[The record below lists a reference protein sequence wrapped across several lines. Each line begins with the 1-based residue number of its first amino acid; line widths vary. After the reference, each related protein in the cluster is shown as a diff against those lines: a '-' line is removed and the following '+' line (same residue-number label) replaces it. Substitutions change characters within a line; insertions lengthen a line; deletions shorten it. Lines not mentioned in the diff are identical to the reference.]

1 MLLTLLCTAALV
13 SPLHAAPQTA
23 PASAIPASVQRG
35 GATAQQAAGAA
46 TDCEQIELKTSD
58 GLTLHGA
65 FYAARGGAR
74 GQRVPAALLVHDAGS
89 NQADLAPLAQRLQK
103 QGMAVLAIDLRGH
116 GASASSGQAWTSLD
130 ADAQQRQWALSTRD
144 VEAAARW
151 LSARSE
157 VHASSLNVIGLRA
170 GCTLVVRH
178 ATRDENVRSLVLIE
192 PEAKQLGFDLRGDL
206 KGLEGVPTLIAAAKE
221 RKQIAIEI
229 AGPGAG
235 EGRGSVEISVA
246 RVVQEGPLE
255 DKKGVA
261 ELAKWVQDKASPKRG
276 Q

>member
-13 SPLHAAPQTA
+13 SPLQAAPPAA
-23 PASAIPASVQRG
+23 PATAIPASVQRG
-35 GATAQQAAGAA
+35 GAAAQQAAGA
-46 TDCEQIELKTSD
+46 TESEQIELKTSD

-116 GASASSGQAWTSLD
+116 GASASSGQAWKSLD

-192 PEAKQLGFDLRGDL
+192 PEAEQLGFDLRGDL

-229 AGPGAG
+229 AGPAAG
-235 EGRGSVEISVA
+235 NGRGSVEISVA

>member
-1 MLLTLLCTAALV
+1 MLLTLICTAAL
-13 SPLHAAPQTA
+13 AAPLQTA
-23 PASAIPASVQRG
+23 PASATPASAQRG
-35 GATAQQAAGAA
+35 GATAQAAAGA
-46 TDCEQIELKTSD
+46 TDESEQVELKTSD
-58 GLTLHGA
+58 GLTLRGS

-89 NQADLAPLAQRLQK
+89 NQAALAPLAQRLQK

-116 GASASSGQAWTSLD
+116 GASAGAGQAWKSLD

-151 LSARSE
+151 LSTRPE

-192 PEAKQLGFDLRGDL
+192 PEAEQLGFDLRGDL
-206 KGLEGVPTLIAAAKE
+206 KGLEGVPTLISAAKE
-221 RKQIAIEI
+221 RKQHAIEI
-229 AGPGAG
+229 AGPGAS
-235 EGRGSVEISVA
+235 EGRGSVEISIA
-246 RVVQEGPLE
+246 RIVQDGPLD

-261 ELAKWVQDKASPKRG
+261 DLAKWVQDKASPKRG